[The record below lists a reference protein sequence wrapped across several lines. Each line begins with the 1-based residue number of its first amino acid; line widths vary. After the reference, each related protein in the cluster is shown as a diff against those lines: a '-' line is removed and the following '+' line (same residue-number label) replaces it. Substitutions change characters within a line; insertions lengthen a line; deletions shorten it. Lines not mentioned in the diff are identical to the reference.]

1 MTLEKDVSRMYIP
14 RKEGGRE
21 MTNFEMSSKTMT
33 IGLNKCLQSS
43 VDRVLHVNLQH
54 EKTKKLHAVVK

>member
-21 MTNFEMSSKTMT
+21 MTNFEMSSKTTT

-43 VDRVLHVNLQH
+43 VDRYYMLIYS
-54 EKTKKLHAVVK
+54 TKR